1 MPIVRLTKPSS
12 VNLER
17 HLPRPGQRTWSAR
30 NKAAVVIAIR
40 SGTLDRVDA
49 YERYMLSEEELS
61 GWEEAFDQDGL
72 AGLLAQTLMRRARW
86 FHQDRP
92 L

>member
-1 MPIVRLTKPSS
+1 VSVLAMSTGRSVKRPSIDFGS
-12 VNLER
+12 Y
-17 HLPRPGQRTWSAR
+17 LPPAGWRTWGVR

-40 SGTLDRVDA
+40 SGTLSRVDA

-72 AGLLAQTLMRRARW
+72 AGLQATRR
-86 FHQDRP
+86 
-92 L
+92 